1 MVFRCELCDNFRG
14 ILQFSNL
21 CDVCYEIRSIIKC
34 YDRDCVLEC
43 LKENFIVDYRETKK
57 KNANLEGETNEIEQ
71 QTQTEEEKTAT
82 NEENQD

>member
-34 YDRDCVLEC
+34 YDRESILEC
-43 LKENFIVDYRETKK
+43 LKQNFIVNYLEDKKTKEDESIESIDESEDERDK
-57 KNANLEGETNEIEQ
+57 KL
-71 QTQTEEEKTAT
+71 
-82 NEENQD
+82 D